1 MRHRSV
7 KSLAHHEVGH
17 RLHAWLGRIED
28 VDRLASLNARLE
40 EAAPSIQDLVSD
52 YLPAEMQHKAA
63 FTHDAE
69 IGRLT
74 YTAWPPAAMDG
85 PPATAAPPIAAVTK
99 PVELRALL
107 ARSPR
112 SLLWRLAN
120 QGLFARLAEELFVMV
135 LADWPEGDLSLSN
148 VKDAGGEGG
157 QIELWLPPAAM
168 EPQGG
173 GASGESTPIAEA
185 VEPIWGGLLTGQCT
199 FRVVTQG
206 VDGSELGLARFT
218 CCIVVDLDRGQH
230 CQHVVSCAVCPE
242 LTSSLELALGSP
254 RLFSASLA
262 LGSRQQHLARPQKSG
277 WLRKRGFWLPVM
289 RERYFILHHGCLRYW
304 ATLPPFHPQ
313 EWREEEL
320 SRCTSNDV
328 IQLAGATLLPPRAAR
343 TRDRRDE
350 ASQGGDGGGGDGGGC
365 EGGGGGGGDGSGGGG
380 SGGDGG
386 GDDGGVDGGC
396 GEGVDGGIDSHL
408 HTGGAVLPREV
419 EQEAGGL
426 TSDVESLII
435 ELITP
440 CSRYPRYV
448 LRASSASE
456 REAWACA
463 IAQHIWHG
471 PHQTAHLAWPAQH

>member
-1 MRHRSV
+1 MLHPPLGWTPPRVTVSSTAHQNPCLALETLWSVHDLMRHRSV

-157 QIELWLPPAAM
+157 QIELWLPPAA
-168 EPQGG
+168 PVCL
-173 GASGESTPIAEA
+173 SHRSVYI
-185 VEPIWGGLLTGQCT
+185 LL
-199 FRVVTQG
+199 FV
-206 VDGSELGLARFT
+206 
-218 CCIVVDLDRGQH
+218 
-230 CQHVVSCAVCPE
+230 
-242 LTSSLELALGSP
+242 
-254 RLFSASLA
+254 
-262 LGSRQQHLARPQKSG
+262 
-277 WLRKRGFWLPVM
+277 
-289 RERYFILHHGCLRYW
+289 
-304 ATLPPFHPQ
+304 
-313 EWREEEL
+313 
-320 SRCTSNDV
+320 
-328 IQLAGATLLPPRAAR
+328 
-343 TRDRRDE
+343 
-350 ASQGGDGGGGDGGGC
+350 
-365 EGGGGGGGDGSGGGG
+365 
-380 SGGDGG
+380 
-386 GDDGGVDGGC
+386 
-396 GEGVDGGIDSHL
+396 L
-408 HTGGAVLPREV
+408 HTSYKLC
-419 EQEAGGL
+419 
-426 TSDVESLII
+426 IYYI
-435 ELITP
+435 M
-440 CSRYPRYV
+440 
-448 LRASSASE
+448 
-456 REAWACA
+456 
-463 IAQHIWHG
+463 
-471 PHQTAHLAWPAQH
+471 